1 MLPSGPNVTWPES
14 MSWFMNKSQP
24 ASSRAVGTDDPSRC
38 DEDEIGALLRHA
50 LVEPTS
56 ESVVAER
63 WNCLAERIVEDLEV
77 QLAQSGMEIHRVEAR
92 RLGLML
98 RSWSSLTVRLA

>member
-1 MLPSGPNVTWPES
+1 MI
-14 MSWFMNKSQP
+14 
-24 ASSRAVGTDDPSRC
+24 DDPNPS

-50 LVEPTS
+50 LVEPCAD
-56 ESVVAER
+56 EVATER
-63 WNCLAERIVEDLEV
+63 WSTLAERIVTDLEV
-77 QLAQSGMEIHRVEAR
+77 QLAQPGIEVHYAEAR